1 MYNLDLENT
10 QEPEIKLPV
19 SVASYKKQR
28 NFRKKKIYFFF
39 VSLIVLKPLNMWI
52 PTNCGKFLKRWEYQT
67 TLPVCM
73 LVAQSCPTHQA
84 APSMEFS
91 RQEHRSGLL
100 SPSPKG
106 TIERK
111 KESEFAQSCLTLCN
125 PVDCSLPGS
134 SIHGIS
140 RQEYWGGLPFSSP
153 DHLTCLLRNLYASQE
168 ATGRSGHGT
177 TEWFQIGKGVRQGCI

>member
-1 MYNLDLENT
+1 MNH
-10 QEPEIKLPV
+10 EISDVQAGLRKGSRTRDQISNIHCIIEKV
-19 SVASYKKQR
+19 R
-28 NFRKKKIYFFF
+28 EFRKNVYFC
-39 VSLIVLKPLNMWI
+39 LLTMPKPLTVWI
-52 PTNCGKFLKRWEYQT
+52 TTNCGKFLKRWEYQT

-84 APSMEFS
+84 VPSMEFS

-140 RQEYWGGLPFSSP
+140 RQEYWSGMPLPSRTYLFYNWKCVLFDPLHSISP
-153 DHLTCLLRNLYASQE
+153 LLTTNLISV
-168 ATGRSGHGT
+168 SMNLV
-177 TEWFQIGKGVRQGCI
+177 F